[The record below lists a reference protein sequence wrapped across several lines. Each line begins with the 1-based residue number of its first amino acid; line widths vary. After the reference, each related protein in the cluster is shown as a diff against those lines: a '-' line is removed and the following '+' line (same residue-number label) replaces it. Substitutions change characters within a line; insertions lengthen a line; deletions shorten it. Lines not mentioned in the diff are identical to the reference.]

1 MNKLA
6 FLRRFA
12 FAVILVLS
20 GVNLWGQ
27 EPTLTGEGT
36 EGNPFQIG
44 SSTDWAIFAYW
55 ISNGNNADKYYK
67 LTANIQSGAGVSNDV
82 STNGIMVGTKTHPFS
97 GIFDGDGYN
106 LVFYYKHEGDDA
118 DTIAPFKYT
127 DNATINN
134 LNVSGGLVKSE
145 SYGVAGLIGCNLGE
159 ETTTVN
165 NVTVGVSVYSEGEY
179 SGGFAVYGSNVTFT
193 DCIYNGSFGSFG
205 DYAGGFCG
213 YGDKTT
219 QLNRC
224 LYNPSS
230 STFWGE
236 NFVYTEDYDFDPES
250 NLINCYYTEGD
261 EEGDSSQGV
270 YVYTE
275 IPDDN
280 IAKKL
285 NTINGVDV
293 YDYNLITVNI
303 TFTNANTTNEYTEAP
318 YAGPITVEFIVEF
331 DGVEVAPGEG
341 KYTHKITDSYGGET
355 VQDIGEYT
363 FKVKGNETNNY
374 YGSATKHFY
383 VTAADTYGNWNDLKD
398 ALSSSGSGPVVLN
411 KNYKSGLGGSGAL
424 IIDRNVEIDLNG
436 FTIDRNLDEAENYG
450 QVMRINS
457 GKTVRII
464 GPGIITGGYNKA
476 INGTEHGA
484 SNDGGGIYNMGNL
497 TLDIVTI
504 ANNKC
509 KKQNDNANN
518 TNAVG
523 RGGGIYSGVGS
534 SLTMTNVIVRDNEAK
549 GGGGG
554 IFVDKASTF
563 SMSDN
568 CSVKSNESADKGG
581 GIRVKSNGSY
591 TITDCVINSNTV
603 NNHTTESVA
612 NGGGIHL
619 DEGTLT
625 LDGCTI
631 NNNRAYKYGGG
642 IYVIKGIINV
652 NNCTLNYNMA
662 YDADMHNEGR
672 GGGIYMHGGTLKM
685 DGGSIQGNSS
695 NKSYGGGIY
704 INSAAKFELKGSAT
718 ITGNINYISG
728 SSSSNNTNVYLL
740 GASRIQ
746 IKGSIEGSSIGVATS
761 IGESVFTTGLSG
773 NGTIALFTS
782 DDGEYEVGSSNSE
795 AKLVI
800 VHPWTPP
807 TEPEE
812 DGYYYINDAVA
823 ISNTVTVG
831 GNGIKF
837 GNDGSLTILP
847 GGYLTADIINT
858 DPTKLIIKGG
868 QIVTSSTN
876 VAATMKKDIS
886 AALALNGRFW
896 YLISSGINDPKIVAN
911 ESPKTNLVVES
922 ANHYPEYDLYR
933 FNEAVNNNKQWESY
947 RQTSPA
953 HTNFCVD
960 QSASYLENGRGYL
973 YRNGNDYTISI
984 SGTLNSDATITT
996 PTLTCTGTSE
1006 TNLFKGLNMIGNPYP
1021 HNIKKG
1027 DGEAIPNGD
1036 LLESNYYVLL
1046 EDSTFET
1053 IDDGE
1058 EIHVME
1064 GILVQAKKPGTLTIT
1079 KKPVPA
1085 PGEQE
1090 SKDGVDIKEGN
1101 NKIWFTINNDEF
1113 KDKTCVEFK
1122 KGHGLNK
1129 IAHLNEKA
1137 PMLYIHH
1144 NGEDF
1149 ASVDMNP
1156 EAKQVELY
1164 FEAKTMDQYT
1174 LSVKPQGDY
1183 SYLDLIDK
1191 VAERDIDLLEESEY
1205 TFIGSTSDNADR
1217 FVVRL
1222 NNSENAEN
1230 PVFAYQSGSN
1240 IVVCGE
1246 GELQVFDVMG
1256 RLISQKH
1263 VNGVESIEKPQ
1274 TAGVYILRLNENT
1287 QKIIIK

>member
-27 EPTLTGEGT
+27 EPTLTGAGT
-36 EGNPFQIG
+36 AENPYEIG
-44 SSTDWAIFAYW
+44 SSTDWANFAYW

-127 DNATINN
+127 NNATINN

-165 NVTVGVSVYSEGEY
+165 NVTVGISIYSEGEY

-193 DCIYNGSFGSFG
+193 DCIYNGSFGSYG
-205 DYAGGFCG
+205 WYAGGFCG

-219 QLNRC
+219 KLNGC

-250 NLINCYYTEGD
+250 NLINCYYTKGD
-261 EEGDSSQGV
+261 HEGDSSQGV

-280 IAKKL
+280 IAEKL

-293 YDYNLITVNI
+293 YDRNLITVEINI
-303 TFTNANTTNEYTEAP
+303 NTD
-318 YAGPITVEFIVEF
+318 V
-331 DGVEVAPGEG
+331 PGEYN
-341 KYTHKITDSYGGET
+341 YTGDEIAVVFNVTFNGLHAVEGGDYTYTITDHYGGSF

-363 FKVKGNETNNY
+363 LTVTGVPDY
-374 YGSATKHFY
+374 YGSKTATFS
-383 VTAADTYGNWNDLKD
+383 VTSNLYGKWQWLKNKIED
-398 ALSSSGSGPVVLN
+398 PSGPSSITLDS
-411 KNYKSGLGGSGAL
+411 NYVAGTGFGDGT
-424 IIDRNVEIDLNG
+424 IIINRAITIDLNG
-436 FTIDRNLDEAENYG
+436 FTINRNLSEATEDG
-450 QVMRINS
+450 QVIRINS
-457 GKTVRII
+457 GKNVEIK
-464 GPGIITGGYNKA
+464 GPGIITGAWNKA
-476 INGTEHGA
+476 KGTTGGSA
-484 SNDGGGIYNMGNL
+484 DNDGGCIYNKGNL
-497 TLDIVTI
+497 KLDKVTVS
-504 ANNKC
+504 NNKC
-509 KKQNDNANN
+509 EKKDSGTSA
-518 TNAVG
+518 TA
-523 RGGGIYSGVGS
+523 RGGGIYSGKNS
-534 SLTMTNVIVRDNEAK
+534 SLTMINTIVRENSAQ

-554 IFVDKASTF
+554 IFADQATSF

-568 CSVKSNESADKGG
+568 CIVKSNISKDKGG
-581 GIRVKSNGSY
+581 GIRVNNCG
-591 TITDCVINSNTV
+591 TAAITDSNISSNILTNSSST
-603 NNHTTESVA
+603 SAA
-612 NGGGIHL
+612 NGGGIHN
-619 DEGTLT
+619 DAGTLT
-625 LDGCTI
+625 LENCII
-631 NNNRAYKYGGG
+631 NTNIASKFGGG
-642 IYVIKGIINV
+642 IYVLKGRVTTKGCTINH
-652 NNCTLNYNMA
+652 NQS
-662 YDADMHNEGR
+662 YDENKLFNSR
-672 GGGIYMHGGTLKM
+672 GGGVYIYSGTFEM
-685 DGGSIQGNSS
+685 DGGTIYDNSS
-695 NKSYGGGIY
+695 NLAYGGGVFVNNYATDNSNLTYFKVKGDVKIY
-704 INSAAKFELKGSAT
+704 
-718 ITGNINYISG
+718 GNWRFYDDEHYET
-728 SSSSNNTNVYLL
+728 TNVYLTGKTANDCITITGDL
-740 GASRIQ
+740 EDSR
-746 IKGSIEGSSIGVATS
+746 IGVAKN
-761 IGESVFTTGLSG
+761 GRLGVFTKGLG
-773 NGTIALFTS
+773 ENGGEETNFTS
-782 DDGEYEVGSSNSE
+782 DDSGYVISIKDGEALFEKPNPWVPEPDPSNPGEYIINNTVIIDKEYTDITKITLGDNG
-795 AKLVI
+795 KIVI
-800 VHPWTPP
+800 V
-807 TEPEE
+807 
-812 DGYYYINDAVA
+812 D
-823 ISNTVTVG
+823 
-831 GNGIKF
+831 
-837 GNDGSLTILP
+837 
-847 GGYLTADIINT
+847 GGYLETTIENSDVN
-858 DPTKLIIKGG
+858 KLIIYGG
-868 QIVTSSTN
+868 QFVPTN
-876 VAATMKKDIS
+876 SGVMATMKKDIS
-886 AALALNGRFW
+886 YALALSNKNW
-896 YLISSGINDPKIVAN
+896 YLISSGIAN
-911 ESPKTNLVVES
+911 PGLVGNTNLLRMADE
-922 ANHYPEYDLYR
+922 YPQYDLYR
-933 FNEAVNNNKQWESY
+933 FNEAASLQWENY
-947 RQTSPA
+947 RNQEHPDFT
-953 HTNFCVD
+953 TL
-960 QSASYLENGRGYL
+960 QNGRGYL
-973 YRNGNDYTISI
+973 YRNANDYTINI
-984 SGTLNSDATITT
+984 RGTLNTSNVSY
-996 PTLTCTGTSE
+996 TLSYTDTEG
-1006 TNLFKGLNMIGNPYP
+1006 NLFKGINIIGNPYS
-1021 HNIKKG
+1021 HNITKG
-1027 DGEAIPNGD
+1027 NSNANILNGD
-1036 LLESNYYVLL
+1036 LLKEKYYVLDA
-1046 EDSTFET
+1046 EDGSFDVT
-1053 IDDGE
+1053 DDGT
-1058 EIHVME
+1058 EIPPMT
-1064 GILVQAKKPGTLTIT
+1064 GILVQAKKAGTLTT
-1079 KKPVPA
+1079 TYAVP
-1085 PGEQE
+1085 E
-1090 SKDGVDIKEGN
+1090 SKAEKSKPNNNIWFSVAN
-1101 NKIWFTINNDEF
+1101 NKYD
-1113 KDKTCVEFK
+1113 DKACVEFK
-1122 KGHGLNK
+1122 EGHGLNK

-1183 SYLDLIDK
+1183 SYLHLIDK

-1256 RLISQKH
+1256 RLVAQKR